1 MFMSE
6 AYGNVQ
12 AALMAFLLA
21 QYVLMAY
28 AAWHDARTRTYPN
41 VLAAFFVFV
50 CVVVAFAQGGLTDL
64 SVSDGAGG
72 LQEGGFLVALGVRAL
87 VRNLIAANIVFAML
101 YVFELI
107 WRRFRK
113 TPGLGIG
120 DLKFLFALM
129 ISEPVKALMA
139 FTLGLIALAATG
151 VATRK
156 QSLPLLPFVVGAY
169 FTILLLSLV
178 IPMRI

>member
-12 AALMAFLLA
+12 AVLMVFLLV
-21 QYVLMAY
+21 QYALMAY

-41 VLAAFFVFV
+41 VLATVFVVV

-64 SVSDGAGG
+64 SVSDGTGG

-87 VRNLIAANIVFAML
+87 VRNLIAANIVFAAL
-101 YVFELI
+101 YVFELL

-113 TPGLGIG
+113 TFGLGMG

-129 ISEPVKALMA
+129 ISEPVKALLS
-139 FTLGLIALAATG
+139 FTLGLVALAITG
-151 VATRK
+151 VVTRK

-169 FTILLLSLV
+169 FAILLLSLV
-178 IPMRI
+178 IPMSM